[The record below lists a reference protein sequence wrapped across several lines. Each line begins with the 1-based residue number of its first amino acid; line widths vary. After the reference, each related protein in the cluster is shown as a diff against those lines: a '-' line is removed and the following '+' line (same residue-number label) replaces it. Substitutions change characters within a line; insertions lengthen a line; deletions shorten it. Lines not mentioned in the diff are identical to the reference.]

1 MFTSFR
7 KSEFE
12 TAVDQLRQL
21 SYSLSLTWLPQGVTR
36 HLFQKEINDLI
47 RYVSN
52 EVDINCLSVQGG
64 YEIIK
69 KETERLR
76 LQEFDII
83 SGKVK
88 QYLAIEKS
96 VRDKKAN
103 LFLKQ
108 IGFVSGGSQVFAGFG
123 VCAASLGVACAT
135 YGTPLIVHGMNNTYE
150 SGYYLLYRTEKQ
162 GYTRQAYREV
172 AQKLGYSDNKA
183 NLAYAS
189 IDIALSG
196 YGMARNVP
204 KQDSWRLFNHI
215 NSDFIRGWQE
225 MGKVPMAAELTGV
238 ASTAYSIRQLN

>member
-1 MFTSFR
+1 MFTSIR

-12 TAVDQLRQL
+12 TAIDQLRQL
-21 SYSLSLTWLPQGVTR
+21 SYSLSLTWHPQGVTR

-76 LQEFDII
+76 LQEFDIV

-88 QYLAIEKS
+88 QYIAIEKS
-96 VRDKKAN
+96 VQEKKAN

-123 VCAASLGVACAT
+123 VCAASLGGHVR
-135 YGTPLIVHGMNNTYE
+135 H
-150 SGYYLLYRTEKQ
+150 TEH
-162 GYTRQAYREV
+162 
-172 AQKLGYSDNKA
+172 L
-183 NLAYAS
+183 
-189 IDIALSG
+189 
-196 YGMARNVP
+196 
-204 KQDSWRLFNHI
+204 
-215 NSDFIRGWQE
+215 
-225 MGKVPMAAELTGV
+225 
-238 ASTAYSIRQLN
+238 